1 MIRPSGNNNGLY
13 AFAAESGYFTLQQK
27 NTAVK
32 GLATGSKSRRQG
44 NSTEW
49 INSVTYYDIYYQPIQ
64 TISTHQL
71 TGTVK
76 TSALYA
82 FSGEVEKT
90 VNTYSYSG
98 GTTRV
103 ERRFTYDHAG
113 RPLKVFHKINTNAEV
128 MLGHFQYNE
137 LGEATD
143 IIHHSRNNGN
153 TWLYKT
159 GLKST
164 IQGWTDEILYTYSN
178 GDPVFRQKLD
188 YHKASGTNNTTRLDG
203 IITSNQWKHYG
214 TEPER
219 AYNYTYDTPKRLT
232 GSIYRQKTG
241 STWNSDGNFNPHYSV
256 GI

>member
-1 MIRPSGNNNGLY
+1 M
-13 AFAAESGYFTLQQK
+13 
-27 NTAVK
+27 
-32 GLATGSKSRRQG
+32 
-44 NSTEW
+44 
-49 INSVTYYDIYYQPIQ
+49 
-64 TISTHQL
+64 
-71 TGTVK
+71 
-76 TSALYA
+76 
-82 FSGEVEKT
+82 
-90 VNTYSYSG
+90 
-98 GTTRV
+98 
-103 ERRFTYDHAG
+103 ERRFTYDHTG
-113 RPLKVFHKINTNAEV
+113 RPLKVYHKINGNAEV

-188 YHKASGTNNTTRLDG
+188 YHKASGTANSPRLDG

-241 STWNSDGNFNPHYSV
+241 STWNSDGNFNESPRLGVESSTPFYC
-256 GI
+256 